1 MLIISE
7 KHSLIFCEK
16 DRLQI
21 WISMKCIIFLT
32 DLSKMFSPII
42 TVRKEV
48 SVPLSSL
55 KKGCPNYDYIP
66 HDVLHV
72 MTGIRWMMRITCL
85 WNQFLLT
92 KLNLSIERNS
102 KQTFHSSII
111 IKKKIGPSTGQS
123 FNLSW
128 IKKYQVFGPFS
139 LRITLVDFK
148 RKAELCNFFFAK
160 QRSLINNNSET
171 SPIF

>member
-128 IKKYQVFGPFS
+128 IKKYQVFRHFSMKITSVLILNVKLSYVIFFS
-139 LRITLVDFK
+139 L
-148 RKAELCNFFFAK
+148 
-160 QRSLINNNSET
+160 NSVR
-171 SPIF
+171 

>member
-1 MLIISE
+1 
-7 KHSLIFCEK
+7 
-16 DRLQI
+16 
-21 WISMKCIIFLT
+21 
-32 DLSKMFSPII
+32 MFSPII

-148 RKAELCNFFFAK
+148 LKAELCNFFFAK
-160 QRSLINNNSET
+160 QRSLINDNSET
-171 SPIF
+171 SPNFF